1 MTDMQG
7 GDTMLPVIWEK
18 SGMGFLE
25 GTGADS
31 SPEGIGSLGF
41 ARVLLGMAVRELWVR
56 MEGLVPVLL

>member
-1 MTDMQG
+1 M
-7 GDTMLPVIWEK
+7 MLPVIWEK